1 MVEQRH
7 LAAGAVVVL
16 DRHGR
21 FRGHGNGPSFG
32 GTACVSGVAADPA
45 SLSLSPSAP
54 PGGGAVAGVIGGLS
68 SDSMPGTSQS
78 EERRVG
84 DAGVRTRRSRR
95 RWHHEKK

>member
-32 GTACVSGVAADPA
+32 GTACVSGVAAAPA
-45 SLSLSPSAP
+45 SLSLSPSDP
-54 PGGGAVAGVIGGLS
+54 SGGGAVAGIIGGLS
-68 SDSMPGTSQS
+68 SDSMRGNSRMNASFRS
-78 EERRVG
+78 EEP
-84 DAGVRTRRSRR
+84 TSELKSLMRRS
-95 RWHHEKK
+95 